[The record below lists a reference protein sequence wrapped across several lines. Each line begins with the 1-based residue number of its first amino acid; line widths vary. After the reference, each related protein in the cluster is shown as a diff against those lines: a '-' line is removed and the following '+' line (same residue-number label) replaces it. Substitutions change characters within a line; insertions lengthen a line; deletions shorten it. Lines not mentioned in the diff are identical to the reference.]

1 MSVRFSVVA
10 LVTVA
15 VVGCGRL
22 PEPSFV
28 LNEPT
33 RDLMPK
39 ARDAVAG
46 ALQDHFGT
54 PTQLVAWEKLPLDY
68 GRKGGVDSAVSGAPK
83 KTEFE
88 AVITLPAKTSGG
100 GQLVLWTSGA
110 NAGKSS
116 KIASYENR
124 IVKLD
129 KACDNAVAVGDKFTV
144 LLNEPGWRLKEGRNL
159 YMRHC
164 LHCHGVSGDGN
175 GPTADYLNPRPRDYR
190 QGVFKFTS
198 TISTSKASH
207 EDIARTLREGVP
219 GTSMPSF
226 VVILN
231 PEEVGIVADYV
242 RWLAMR
248 GEFEKRLTNELAS
261 DYSKKALADR
271 LKSGEKE
278 ADVVKELDEKL
289 GKAGAESEFATTMED
304 VGGNL
309 ASDWKSADD
318 PSSIVTPKGPRTP
331 TTPESIANG
340 RKLFMS
346 EKSKCYS
353 CHGDGGKG
361 DGVSTVDYWEI
372 PGTTPTRKFAER
384 GLHDAW
390 GFPQKPRNL
399 TSGIYRGG
407 RRPIDIY
414 RRVYAGIKG
423 TQMAA
428 FGGTVFS
435 VPNDPEDLDDHKM
448 WDLVNYILD
457 VPYQNQTPSPLH
469 PDPPSAAV
477 QAKQ

>member
-1 MSVRFSVVA
+1 VFAVSVRFSVVA

-15 VVGCGRL
+15 VVGCGKL

-33 RDLMPK
+33 KDLSPK
-39 ARDAVAG
+39 ASEAVAG
-46 ALQDHFGT
+46 ALKDHFGT

-68 GRKGGVDSAVSGAPK
+68 GKKGGVDASVLGAAK
-83 KTEFE
+83 KDEFKTEI
-88 AVITLPAKTSGG
+88 VLPAKTEAK
-100 GQLVLWTSGA
+100 GQMVLWTSGA
-110 NAGKSS
+110 NEGKSS
-116 KIASYENR
+116 KIASYDSDR
-124 IVKLD
+124 LLKLE
-129 KACDNAVAVGDKFTV
+129 KPCDNAVAAGDKFTV

-164 LHCHGVSGDGN
+164 LHCHGVSGDGK

-190 QGVFKFTS
+190 QGIFKFTS
-198 TISTSKASH
+198 TVSTSKASH
-207 EDIARTLREGVP
+207 DDIARTLREGVP

-226 VVILN
+226 VVILS

-248 GEFEKRLTNELAS
+248 GEFEKRLTGELAA
-261 DYSKKALADR
+261 DYSQKAIADR
-271 LKSGEKE
+271 VKGGEKE
-278 ADVVKELDEKL
+278 ADIQKALDEYI
-289 GKAGAESEFATTMED
+289 GKAGAESEFASTIED

-309 ASDWKSADD
+309 ANDWKSADD
-318 PSSIVTPKGPRTP
+318 PSSIITPKIKRIEPSA
-331 TTPESIANG
+331 ESIAKG
-340 RKLFMS
+340 RSLFMS
-346 EKSKCYS
+346 EKTKCYS

-361 DGVSTVDYWEI
+361 DGVSTVDYWPI
-372 PGTTPTRKFAER
+372 PGSNPERKFAER

-428 FGGTVFS
+428 FGGTVL
-435 VPNDPEDLDDHKM
+435 NDEEM
-448 WDLVNYILD
+448 WHLVNYVLD
-457 VPYQNQTPSPLH
+457 VPYENQTLSPLH
-469 PDPPSAAV
+469 PPPPAAAPV